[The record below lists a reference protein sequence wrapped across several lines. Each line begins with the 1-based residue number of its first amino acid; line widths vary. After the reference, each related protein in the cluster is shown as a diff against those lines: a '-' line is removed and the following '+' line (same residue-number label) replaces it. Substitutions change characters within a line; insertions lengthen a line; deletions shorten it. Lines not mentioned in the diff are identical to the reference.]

1 MLKTYNIFLIKEF
14 ADNVIES
21 NIIQQS
27 LSINQS
33 TFTIK
38 VKERIYVV
46 MISLFGGQ
54 ESAIIKVDFMLKIE
68 NKSYPDSLSD
78 IKTNDGDALLV
89 MANIVAIIKH
99 WLKSDMEQS
108 FSGQLVDFKD
118 ITVVGLWI
126 NSKSEIIGDMRRSN
140 IYNYYIYKNLEKL
153 GINII
158 EKKNITDV
166 ADKSLVD
173 GHVMFQYK
181 IEPSTIEKI
190 RNLWK

>member
-14 ADNVIES
+14 ADNVIEP